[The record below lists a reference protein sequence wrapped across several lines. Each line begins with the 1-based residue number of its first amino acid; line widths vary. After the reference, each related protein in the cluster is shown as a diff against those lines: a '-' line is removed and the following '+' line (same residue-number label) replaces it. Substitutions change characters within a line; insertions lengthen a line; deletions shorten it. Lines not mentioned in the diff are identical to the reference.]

1 MANKR
6 TVDPDSAEASV
17 RIIGLR
23 VTEKQL
29 KQISDLCVSRNVK
42 RSKLF
47 RDLLLEAWVRD
58 QQPEPF

>member
-1 MANKR
+1 MPNKR
-6 TVDPDSAEASV
+6 TVDPTGEEASV

-29 KQISDLCVSRNVK
+29 QQIADLCQAKNVR

-47 RDLLLEAWVRD
+47 REMLTDEWNKHCA
-58 QQPEPF
+58 

>member
-1 MANKR
+1 MPNKR
-6 TVDPDSAEASV
+6 TVDPTGEEASV

-29 KQISDLCVSRNVK
+29 QQIADLCQAKNVK

-47 RDLLLEAWVRD
+47 REMLTEEWVKHCG
-58 QQPEPF
+58 

>member
-1 MANKR
+1 MPNKR
-6 TVDPDSAEASV
+6 TVDPTGEEASV

-29 KQISDLCVSRNVK
+29 QQIADLCQTKNMK

-47 RDLLLEAWVRD
+47 REMLTDEWNKHCA
-58 QQPEPF
+58 

>member
-1 MANKR
+1 VPNKR
-6 TVDPDSAEASV
+6 TVDPTGEEASV

-29 KQISDLCVSRNVK
+29 QQIADLCQTKNVK

-47 RDLLLEAWVRD
+47 REMLTSEWDKHCG
-58 QQPEPF
+58 

>member
-1 MANKR
+1 MPNKR
-6 TVDPDSAEASV
+6 TVDPTGEEASV

-29 KQISDLCVSRNVK
+29 QQIADLCQAKNVK

-47 RDLLLEAWVRD
+47 REMLTDEWNKHCA
-58 QQPEPF
+58 

>member
-1 MANKR
+1 VANKR
-6 TVDPDSAEASV
+6 TVDPTGEQASV

-29 KQISDLCVSRNVK
+29 FQITELCKAKNIK

-47 RDLLLEAWVRD
+47 RELLQNEWENIA
-58 QQPEPF
+58 E

>member
-6 TVDPDSAEASV
+6 TVDPTGEQASV

-29 KQISDLCVSRNVK
+29 FQITELCKAKNIK

-47 RDLLLEAWVRD
+47 RELLQNEWENIA
-58 QQPEPF
+58 E